1 MQPFPHPSIYRGR
14 GKGGRPP
21 LDGSRGG
28 GRRPRGRGLA
38 PQARGAP
45 PLGFPQTLGRMGPW
59 GGGAPSHFG
68 RVPFPLQPM
77 SPSGRGGP
85 SRWTLEAP
93 PVAPVQYRYAPELFR
108 CLFDNFPYINLY
120 LRTIPELLVTSR
132 ISSGTPN
139 NIR

>member
-1 MQPFPHPSIYRGR
+1 MDLE
-14 GKGGRPP
+14 GG
-21 LDGSRGG
+21 GAAARGG
-28 GRRPRGRGLA
+28 GLA

-59 GGGAPSHFG
+59 GEAHQPTLGWFPS
-68 RVPFPLQPM
+68 PLQPM

-85 SRWTLEAP
+85 SRWTPEAP
-93 PVAPVQYRYAPELFR
+93 PVALVQYRYAPELFR
-108 CLFDNFPYINLY
+108 CPYDNFPYINLY
-120 LRTIPELLVTSR
+120 LRTVPELLVMSG